1 MKLLF
6 IITIFTF
13 TFGFLPGTAQ
23 AAGKKEMIKDSG
35 KPTFGIVH
43 ITFNSIF
50 TYNSIRYQS
59 FDSSYRKEWKR
70 LSNKHNFNLIEV
82 EGGVAF
88 DTTSMAIR
96 RLLALNVDAILLFQ
110 HEPAIARVAV
120 KQAQS
125 AGIPIAVH
133 GIRESDE
140 ETAPYIGFTEYKT
153 CYKLGK
159 RFAEYF
165 QKNNPGRKANVLVL
179 NSRTVISDI
188 KREKG
193 FTDGF
198 KSVLADTTFIH
209 KYEDTG
215 SVDRARDVV
224 EVTLRGRKD
233 IDIIYATSDLRAQ
246 GALTALRMYSGSRN
260 NSILIAG
267 VGGSENAIR
276 QVTNPK
282 SPWKGEVGLAIKKAA
297 DKSYEVLNK
306 MVSGEI
312 PMKSNRE
319 FLVESYVFINP
330 TIKEGEEYLKKNHG
344 IDLTP

>member
-1 MKLLF
+1 MKLLLILVTF
-6 IITIFTF
+6 AF
-13 TFGFLPGTAQ
+13 TFGFLPGEAQ
-23 AAGKKEMIKDSG
+23 AAGKKETAKDSG

-50 TYNSIRYQS
+50 TYNSVRYQS
-59 FDSSYRKEWKR
+59 FDPSYRKEWKR
-70 LSNKHNFNLIEV
+70 LSNKYDFNLIEV

-88 DTTSMAIR
+88 DTTSMAVR
-96 RLLALNVDAILLFQ
+96 RLIALNVDAILLFQ
-110 HEPAIARVAV
+110 HEPAITRAAV

-125 AGIPIAVH
+125 AGIPVAVH
-133 GIRESDE
+133 GIRESDG

-165 QKNNPGRKANVLVL
+165 QEKNPGIKANVLVL
-179 NSRTVISDI
+179 NARTVISNI
-188 KREKG
+188 ERERG

-198 KSVLADTTFIH
+198 KSVITDSVFIH

-215 SVDRARDVV
+215 SADSARNVV
-224 EVTLRGRKD
+224 EATLRGRKD
-233 IDIIYATSDLRAQ
+233 INIIYATSDLRAQ
-246 GALTALRMYSGSRN
+246 GALSALRMYSGPRN
-260 NSILIAG
+260 NPILIAG
-267 VGGSENAIR
+267 VGGSADAMR

-282 SPWKGEVGLAIKKAA
+282 SPWKGEVGLAIKEAA

-306 MVSGEI
+306 MISGEI
-312 PMKSNRE
+312 PVKSNKE
-319 FLVESYVFINP
+319 FLVESYVFVNP

-344 IDLTP
+344 IDLNP